1 MHPDAPVLHHDSDC
15 IKKAYK
21 RRQRRREDAAVLA
34 LLWSAVIAI
43 AASIGAVYYL
53 IIRLANSAEAFINYA
68 MSLIE

>member
-1 MHPDAPVLHHDSDC
+1 MD
-15 IKKAYK
+15 KKAYK
-21 RRQRRREDAAVLA
+21 RRQRRREDTAVLA

>member
-1 MHPDAPVLHHDSDC
+1 MD
-15 IKKAYK
+15 KKAYK